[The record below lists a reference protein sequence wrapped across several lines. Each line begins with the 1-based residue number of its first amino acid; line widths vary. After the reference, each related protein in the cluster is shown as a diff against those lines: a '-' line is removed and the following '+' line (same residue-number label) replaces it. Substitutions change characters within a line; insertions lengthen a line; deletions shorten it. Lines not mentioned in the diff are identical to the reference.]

1 MRRST
6 FIALHTFASAMVLG
20 LRVADAT
27 MIYNDLYLSQF
38 CVRRTALIY
47 DTTNPD
53 IDRRIRIETTP
64 RDLRSCSDFGE
75 LDCEIFSDNLAA
87 EAEPEL
93 IKSIDAQLR
102 SKTSDLEI
110 SLGYRYL
117 NQENSGCT
125 YFETK
130 LRDPRRVREEC
141 EDIEPNSDHL
151 ELFGVLTLTTV
162 SVMAFALLAGACL
175 LRRSFRNWHLRNM
188 IQRGKAISSPP
199 GS

>member
-1 MRRST
+1 
-6 FIALHTFASAMVLG
+6 
-20 LRVADAT
+20 
-27 MIYNDLYLSQF
+27 
-38 CVRRTALIY
+38 
-47 DTTNPD
+47 
-53 IDRRIRIETTP
+53 
-64 RDLRSCSDFGE
+64 LRSCSDFGE
-75 LDCEIFSDNLAA
+75 LDCQIFSDNLAA

-110 SLGYRYL
+110 STGYRYQ

-130 LRDPRRVREEC
+130 LRDPRGVREQC

-162 SVMAFALLAGACL
+162 SVMAFALLAGAWL

>member
-110 SLGYRYL
+110 STGYRYQ

-130 LRDPRRVREEC
+130 LRDPRGVREQC

-162 SVMAFALLAGACL
+162 SVMAFALLAGPGCCGA
-175 LRRSFRNWHLRNM
+175 RSATGTCE
-188 IQRGKAISSPP
+188 I
-199 GS
+199 